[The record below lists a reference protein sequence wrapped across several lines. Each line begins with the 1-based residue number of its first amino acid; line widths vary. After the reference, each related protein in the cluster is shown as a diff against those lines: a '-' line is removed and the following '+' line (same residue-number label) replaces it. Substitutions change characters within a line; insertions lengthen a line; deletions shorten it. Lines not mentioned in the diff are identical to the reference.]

1 MKSIASY
8 IDHTVLKPEATK
20 EQIIQACNEAK
31 QYGFAS
37 VCINP
42 CYTKLVAECLKDT
55 KILVGP
61 TIGFPLGANSSA
73 CKAFEAKDA
82 ILNGATELDMVINVG
97 AVKSKDFT
105 YVENDIAAV
114 LKETKGKVKLKVI
127 LETCLL
133 TRDEI
138 ITVCKIA
145 QKVGADFVKTST
157 GFNSAGA
164 TVEHIAL
171 MRQTVGPDMGI
182 KASGGIRSYQ
192 FALELIKAGATRIG
206 CSASVKILQEE
217 MEVHRKK

>member
-145 QKVGADFVKTST
+145 QKVGANFVKTST